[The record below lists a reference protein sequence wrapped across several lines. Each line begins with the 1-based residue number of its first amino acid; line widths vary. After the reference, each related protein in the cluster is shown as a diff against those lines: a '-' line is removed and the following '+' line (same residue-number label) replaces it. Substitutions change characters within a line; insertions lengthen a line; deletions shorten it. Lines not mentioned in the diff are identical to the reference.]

1 MLDTLKRQ
9 ILNYRDLVMDLYDK
23 QEASADSIKAM
34 LCNTIDNRTARENPV
49 RLSHV
54 LYTSEAV
61 AWEDE
66 IVTGGAIEE
75 IQFAVPIKGYDV
87 FTPFNKVN
95 IERPESIAKLEAAA
109 RTWPKALERLQV
121 KQILSVFRSN
131 PLAYDGQ
138 NFFDSDH
145 VHPATAAAYSNIL
158 SLQLA
163 GTIANITFAE
173 AKTLIH
179 QLRARFMVNMS
190 LQAEILSAAEMAK
203 NMIVIAHTIEVWPML
218 DLVRPPVQYNNI
230 PNELVNSFQL
240 LYDPNSGT
248 STKLEAILSEPG
260 GARPVFFVPDKDPYV
275 DAWATDAVRN
285 GYVATG
291 LRGQWGFKPGM
302 PQTAI
307 QATLV
312 PA

>member
-1 MLDTLKRQ
+1 MLDTLKHQ
-9 ILNYRDLVMDLYDK
+9 LLNYRDLVMDLYDK

-34 LCNTIDNRTARENPV
+34 LCTTIDNRTARENPV

-54 LYTSEAV
+54 HYTSEAV

-66 IVTGGAIEE
+66 IVTGGAAEE
-75 IQFAVPIKGYDV
+75 VQFSVAMKGYDV
-87 FTPFNKVN
+87 FTPFNRVN
-95 IERPESIAKLEAAA
+95 IERPESIAKLEVAA
-109 RTWPKALERLQV
+109 RTWPRSLERLQV

-138 NFFDSDH
+138 NFFDTDH
-145 VHPATAAAYSNIL
+145 THLASSSTYNNTL
-158 SLQLA
+158 SVNLA

-173 AKTLIH
+173 AKLLVH
-179 QLRARFMVNMS
+179 ALRARFMVNMA
-190 LQAEILSAAEMAK
+190 LQAEILNGAEMAK
-203 NMIVIAHTIEVWPML
+203 NMIIIAHTIEVWTML
-218 DLVRPPVQYNNI
+218 NLVQTLMIYNNI
-230 PNELVNSFQL
+230 PNELVGSFQL

-260 GARPVFFVPDKDPYV
+260 GARPVFFVPDKDPYL
-275 DAWATDAVRN
+275 DAWETDAVRN

>member
-1 MLDTLKRQ
+1 MPPKR
-9 ILNYRDLVMDLYDK
+9 RVV
-23 QEASADSIKAM
+23 EASAKK
-34 LCNTIDNRTARENPV
+34 N
-49 RLSHV
+49 
-54 LYTSEAV
+54 
-61 AWEDE
+61 EDYL
-66 IVTGGAIEE
+66 IVTLLQNGH
-75 IQFAVPIKGYDV
+75 
-87 FTPFNKVN
+87 
-95 IERPESIAKLEAAA
+95 AA
-109 RTWPKALERLQV
+109 LC
-121 KQILSVFRSN
+121 
-131 PLAYDGQ
+131 YDGQ
-138 NFFDSDH
+138 YFFDTDH
-145 VHPATAAAYSNIL
+145 VHPLTATTYSNTL

-179 QLRARFMVNMS
+179 ALRARFLVNLS
-190 LQAEILSAAEMAK
+190 LQAEVLSAAEMEK
-203 NMIVIAHTIEVWPML
+203 NMIVIAHTIEVWTML
-218 DLVRPPVQYNNI
+218 NLVRTLVQYNLI
-230 PNELVNSFQL
+230 PNELVGSFQL

-260 GARPVFFVPDKDPYV
+260 GCRPVFFIPDKDPYV
-275 DAWATDAVRN
+275 DAWESDAVRN

>member
-1 MLDTLKRQ
+1 MLDNLKRQ
-9 ILNYRDLVMDLYDK
+9 LLNYRDLVMDIYDK
-23 QEASADSIKAM
+23 QEASPDTIKAI

-54 LYTSEAV
+54 LYSSEAV

-75 IQFAVPIKGYDV
+75 LQFSVPIKGYDV
-87 FTPFNKVN
+87 FTSFNRVN
-95 IERPESIAKLEAAA
+95 IDRPEAIAKLEGAS
-109 RTWPKALERLQV
+109 RRWPRDLQRLQT
-121 KQILSVFRSN
+121 KQALSVFRSN

-145 VHPATAAAYSNIL
+145 VHPLGKGTYSNIL
-158 SLQLA
+158 SVQLG

-173 AKTLIH
+173 AKFLVHT
-179 QLRARFMVNMS
+179 LRARFMVNMA
-190 LQAEILSAAEMAK
+190 LEAEILSAAEMSK
-203 NMIVIAHTIEVWPML
+203 NIVLIAHTIEVWTML
-218 DLVRPPVQYNNI
+218 ELVRTLVQYNNI
-230 PNELVNSFQL
+230 PNELVGSFQL

-248 STKLEAILSEPG
+248 ATKLEAVLSEPG
-260 GARPVFFVPDKDPYV
+260 GARPVFFVPDKDPYL
-275 DAWATDAVRN
+275 DAWESDAVRN